1 MRVIGTA
8 GHVDHGK
15 STLVEALS
23 GIDPDRLKEEKARGM
38 TIDLGFAWIN
48 LPILESAD
56 DQTLSS
62 VSPVEKSAKHSSKS
76 TKPSQKSAVS
86 NKNSTPMQ
94 TVGIVDVPG
103 HIDFIKNMLAGIG
116 SVDACVLV
124 ISADEGVMPQTREHL
139 AILDLLAVPAG
150 VVALTKVDLI
160 EDEEWLDLVELD
172 VVELLQETRLENAPI
187 IRVSANT
194 GTGLEELKSALAATL
209 AELAPRRDR
218 ARPRL
223 PADRIFSL
231 SGFGTVV
238 TGTLSDGLFST
249 GDPVEILPQG
259 ISARIRG
266 LQTHSKQ
273 IEEGKPGSRLAMNLS
288 GVGVDEIRRGDVIT
302 KPGTLRST
310 ILIDVNFR
318 LLSDASK
325 AVVHNQVVTFFSG
338 ATEISARLRLL
349 GSETVE
355 PGQTGWLQLR
365 LNRPTVVAAGDRYI
379 LRQPS
384 PSVTLGGGTILSPH
398 PRRRWRRFDSQVIER
413 LNTLAKGE
421 PTNILLQVLAR
432 NLFLA
437 TPKLI
442 EQSGLDVELA
452 QKAIKE
458 LQEAGAIFD
467 LQLGKS
473 ATYLSVGTWQQ
484 LNETLKTLL
493 QQFHSQN
500 PLRIGIQREELRN
513 RLKSKTGT
521 YREITNFADISVRFF
536 NALLDAILP
545 AGEIE
550 ANDSVVWLAYFKPT
564 LTEQQQKRIEQLLA
578 LFDAKKHAPPNANE
592 TLAVLG
598 EDEKLLDYLIDSDQ
612 LIRIG
617 DGILFRQETFVEMV
631 NEIQGYMR
639 ENGSISLAQVRDL
652 FQTSRKYAQALLEEM
667 DSRRIT
673 RRDGDIR
680 LLR

>member
-62 VSPVEKSAKHSSKS
+62 ASPVEKSAKHSSKS

-172 VVELLQETRLENAPI
+172 VVELLQETRLENASI

-349 GSETVE
+349 GSEIVE

-521 YREITNFADISVRFF
+521 YREITNVADISVRFF

>member
-62 VSPVEKSAKHSSKS
+62 ASPVEKSAKHSSKS

-550 ANDSVVWLAYFKPT
+550 ANDSVVWLVYFKPT

>member
-48 LPILESAD
+48 LPVLESAD

-355 PGQTGWLQLR
+355 PGQTGWLQLQ

>member
-62 VSPVEKSAKHSSKS
+62 ASPVEKSAKHSSKS

-521 YREITNFADISVRFF
+521 YREITNVADISVRFF

>member
-62 VSPVEKSAKHSSKS
+62 ASPVEKSAKHSSKS

-473 ATYLSVGTWQQ
+473 ATYLSVGTWQH

-521 YREITNFADISVRFF
+521 YREITNVADISVRFF